1 MNRLELLTV
10 KEVAQLRGCTVQ
22 LIQSQALKGKISAET
37 TVNKKN
43 RKQYLIPLDALEP
56 RFQSKYYKQKYGE
69 VPVPLRKAKKEIL
82 PKPKP
87 LEKFTA
93 EQRKEIELWEN
104 ILSDWQNF
112 RNEFPGSKA
121 EADAEFVSQYQQK
134 NPDVNISKDIL
145 YRKRKA
151 LQQNDLDGL
160 VDKRGQWKKG
170 TSSVPDEIKNIFFYV
185 YLDERALPV
194 SKCEEATRLIVQEER
209 PELLPQMPSYDTFY
223 RMTKTFSKPVATL
236 AREGEKAYNDRYG
249 IFVDRFYDD
258 MASNDYWI
266 ADGHTID
273 VITLSE
279 DGLEQRH
286 RMTLSAFID
295 ARSGIYVGWVVT
307 ENPSSD
313 STLAALRKAIM
324 RYGLPKYIYVDNG
337 REYLN
342 IDIGGTGHRT
352 RKKKVKIQLPTPILT
367 RLGIQMTNAIPRNAQ
382 AKIIEREFRNFTF
395 LSRLFDTY
403 CGSNV
408 VAKPEKLKHKLK
420 AGQIPTDGELIQ
432 VVNDMID
439 GYFNQ
444 QPYNGKVVAD
454 KGKTKLQV
462 YQERLPKAIR
472 RAATEDLNLMMMR
485 SARLQTVGKNGVYLT
500 ICGERLYYFNDELI
514 INFTGKKVFLRYD
527 PENLDE
533 VRIYDEEEKFI
544 MTAPL
549 RTDMQLSYGADKEG
563 VRNAMHEKRRLKRKV
578 QDAADVRR
586 ELVVSQYGHINLLD
600 VYVRAAKRSAT
611 GLLLPS
617 NADDHIVEMVT
628 TNERREEKVASGGE
642 EIPIVDISRM
652 IRNNEKKGA
661 DV

>member
-1 MNRLELLTV
+1 MELLTV
-10 KEVAQLRGCTVQ
+10 KEVAQLKGCSDRYVKALALNGS
-22 LIQSQALKGKISAET
+22 LISQT
-37 TVNKKN
+37 TTNNRN
-43 RKQYLIPLDALEP
+43 RKMYLIPLTALEP
-56 RFQSKYYKQKYGE
+56 RLQIKYYKQKYGE
-69 VPVPLRKAKKEIL
+69 VPDSLQKTKKRTA
-82 PKPKP
+82 PAKPKAM
-87 LEKFTA
+87 ENFTA
-93 EQRKEIELWEN
+93 EQRQEIELWEN

-112 RNEFPGSKA
+112 RNSFHGSKA
-121 EADAEFVSQYQQK
+121 AADMEFVRKCRDNY
-134 NPDVNISKDIL
+134 PDVKISKDIL
-145 YRKRKA
+145 YRKQSA
-151 LQQNDLDGL
+151 LKQNSLDGL
-160 VDKRGQWKKG
+160 VDKRGHWKKG
-170 TSSVPDEIKNIFFYV
+170 TSRVPKTIKDIFFYV

-194 SKCEEATRLIVQEER
+194 SKCEEATRFIVQEER

-223 RMTKTFSKPVATL
+223 RMAKAFSKPVATL
-236 AREGEKAYNDRYG
+236 ARKGEKAYNDRYG

-273 VITLSE
+273 VITKAD
-279 DGLEQRH
+279 DGTEQRH
-286 RMTLSAFID
+286 RMTLSAFLD

-313 STLAALRKAIM
+313 STLAALRKACM

-352 RKKKVKIQLPTPILT
+352 RKKKVDIKLPTPILT
-367 RLGIQMTNAIPRNAQ
+367 RLGIQMVNAIPRNAQ

-420 AGQIPTDGELIQ
+420 TGQIPTDGELIQ
-432 VVNDMID
+432 VVNNMID

-444 QPYNGKVVAD
+444 QSYNGKVTAD
-454 KGKTKLQV
+454 KGKTKAQV
-462 YQERLPKAIR
+462 YRAHLPRVIR
-472 RAATEDLNLMMMR
+472 RAAPEDLNLMMMR
-485 SARLQTVGKNGVYLT
+485 STRLQTVGKNGVHLT

-527 PENLDE
+527 PENLNE
-533 VRIYDEEEKFI
+533 VRIYDENEKFI

-549 RTDMQLSYGADKEG
+549 RTDMMLSYGADKEG
-563 VRNAMHEKRRLKRKV
+563 VRDAMHEKRRLKRGLK
-578 QDAADVRR
+578 DLADEKR

-600 VYVRAAKRSAT
+600 VYVRAAKHSTT

-617 NADDHIVEMVT
+617 DDNHIVEMVT
-628 TNERREEKVASGGE
+628 PNEQRENKVASGGE

>member
-1 MNRLELLTV
+1 MELLTV
-10 KEVAQLRGCTVQ
+10 KEVAQLKGCSDRYIKT
-22 LIQSQALKGKISAET
+22 LALNGSLTSQT
-37 TVNKKN
+37 TINDRN
-43 RKQYLIPLDALEP
+43 RKMYLIPLTALEP
-56 RFQSKYYKQKYGE
+56 SQQAKYYRQKYGE
-69 VPVPLRKAKKEIL
+69 IPASLRKVPKRQML
-82 PKPKP
+82 PEPKP

-93 EQRKEIELWEN
+93 EQRNEIELWEN
-104 ILSDWQNF
+104 ILSEWKNF
-112 RNEFPGSKA
+112 RTGFTGSKA
-121 EADAEFVSQYQQK
+121 EADAAFITECQSEH
-134 NPDVNISKDIL
+134 PEITISKDIL
-145 YRKRKA
+145 YRKQAA
-151 LQQNDLDGL
+151 LKRNDLDGL
-160 VDKRGQWKKG
+160 IDKRGRWKKG
-170 TSSVPDEIKNIFFYV
+170 KSSVPDAIKDIFLYV

-194 SKCEEATRLIVQEER
+194 RKCEEATRMIVQQER
-209 PELLPQMPSYDTFY
+209 PELLAQLPSYDTFY
-223 RMTKTFSKPVATL
+223 RMAKAFSKPVATL
-236 AREGEKAYNDRYG
+236 VRDGEKAYNDRYG

-273 VITLSE
+273 VITMSE

-313 STLAALRKAIM
+313 STLAALRKAAL

-352 RKKKVKIQLPTPILT
+352 RKKKAQIQLPTPILT
-367 RLGIQMTNAIPRNAQ
+367 RLGITMTNALPRNGQ

-408 VAKPEKLKHKLK
+408 VVKPEKLKHKLK

-444 QPYNGKVVAD
+444 QIYNGKVVAD

-462 YQERLPKAIR
+462 YQERLPKVIR
-472 RAATEDLNLMMMR
+472 RAAAEDLNLMMMR

-514 INFTGKKVFLRYD
+514 INFTGRKVFLRYD

-533 VRIYDEEEKFI
+533 VRIYDEDEKFI

-549 RTDMQLSYGADKEG
+549 RTDMQLSYGAGKEEI
-563 VRNAMHEKRRLKRKV
+563 RDAMHEKRRLKRKV
-578 QDAADVRR
+578 KEVADVQR

-600 VYVRAAKRSAT
+600 VYVRASKRSAT

-617 NADDHIVEMVT
+617 GTDDRVVEMVT
-628 TNERREEKVASGGE
+628 TDERREEKVASGGE
-642 EIPIVDISRM
+642 GTPIVDISRM
-652 IRNNEKKGA
+652 IRNNEKKGENL
-661 DV
+661 

>member
-1 MNRLELLTV
+1 MELLTV
-10 KEVAQLRGCTVQ
+10 KEVAQLKGCTIRNVQ
-22 LIQSQALKGKISAET
+22 SMANMGKIPVRESLNE
-37 TVNKKN
+37 NN
-43 RKQYLIPLDALEP
+43 RKQYLIPLTALEP
-56 RFQSKYYKQKYGE
+56 RLQAKYYRKKYGE
-69 VPVPLRKAKKEIL
+69 VPAPLRKAARKSNPPE
-82 PKPKP
+82 PKP
-87 LEKFTA
+87 LEQFTA
-93 EQRKEIELWEN
+93 EQRQEIELWEN
-104 ILSDWQNF
+104 ILTDWQNF
-112 RNEFPGSKA
+112 RSGFSGSKA
-121 EADAEFVSQYQQK
+121 AADSEFIRKCRAEHPGVA
-134 NPDVNISKDIL
+134 ISRDIL
-145 YRKRKA
+145 YRKQAA
-151 LQQNDLDGL
+151 LKQNDLEGL
-160 VDKRGQWKKG
+160 IDKRGLWKKG
-170 TSSVPDEIKNIFFYV
+170 KSSVPAEIKDIFFYV
-185 YLDERALPV
+185 YLDEKALPIR
-194 SKCEEATRLIVQEER
+194 KCEEATRMILQEER

-223 RMTKTFSKPVATL
+223 RMAKAFSKPVATL

-273 VITLSE
+273 VISLSE

-313 STLAALRKAIM
+313 STLIALRKAIM

-352 RKKKVKIQLPTPILT
+352 RKRKVEIQLPTPILT
-367 RLGIQMTNAIPRNAQ
+367 RLGITMTNALPRNGQ

-408 VAKPEKLKHKLK
+408 VVKPEKLKHKLK

-444 QPYNGKVVAD
+444 QPYNGKVAAD
-454 KGKTKLQV
+454 KGKPKLQV
-462 YQERLPKAIR
+462 YQEHLPKVIR
-472 RAATEDLNLMMMR
+472 RAAAEDLNLMMMR

-544 MTAPL
+544 MTAPI

-563 VRNAMHEKRRLKRKV
+563 VRNAMHEKRRLRRKV
-578 QDAADVRR
+578 KDAADAQR

-617 NADDHIVEMVT
+617 NEDDRIIEMVT
-628 TNERREEKVASGGE
+628 SEDRREEKIASGGE
-642 EIPIVDISRM
+642 DLPVVDISRM
-652 IRNNEKKGA
+652 IRNNEKKG
-661 DV
+661 DQV

>member
-1 MNRLELLTV
+1 MELLTV
-10 KEVAQLRGCTVQ
+10 KEVAQLKGCSDRYIKA
-22 LIQSQALKGKISAET
+22 LALNGSLMSQT
-37 TVNKKN
+37 TTNNRN
-43 RKQYLIPLDALEP
+43 RKMYLIPLDALEP
-56 RFQSKYYKQKYGE
+56 RLQSKYYKQKYGE
-69 VPVPLRKAKKEIL
+69 VPEPLRKAKKEIL

-112 RNEFPGSKA
+112 RNEFTGSKA

-352 RKKKVKIQLPTPILT
+352 KKKKVKIQLPTPILT

>member
-1 MNRLELLTV
+1 MELLTV
-10 KEVAQLRGCTVQ
+10 KEVAQLKGCSDRYIKA
-22 LIQSQALKGKISAET
+22 LALNGSLMSQT
-37 TVNKKN
+37 TTNNRN
-43 RKQYLIPLDALEP
+43 RKMYLIPLDALEP
-56 RFQSKYYKQKYGE
+56 RLQSKYYKQKYGE
-69 VPVPLRKAKKEIL
+69 VPEPLRKAKKEIL

-112 RNEFPGSKA
+112 RNEFTGSKA

-236 AREGEKAYNDRYG
+236 AREGERAYNDRYG

-352 RKKKVKIQLPTPILT
+352 KKKKVKIQLPTPILT

>member
-1 MNRLELLTV
+1 MELLTV
-10 KEVAQLRGCTVQ
+10 KEVAQLKGCSEQ
-22 LIQSQALKGKISAET
+22 IIRKYALLGKLPSKTKIDD
-37 TVNKKN
+37 KN
-43 RKQYLIPLDALEP
+43 RKKYFIPLTALEP
-56 RFQSKYYKQKYGE
+56 RLQIKYYKQKYGE
-69 VPVPLRKAKKEIL
+69 VPDSLQKAKKKTA
-82 PKPKP
+82 PAKSKA
-87 LEKFTA
+87 LENFTA
-93 EQRKEIELWEN
+93 EQRQEIELWEN

-112 RNEFPGSKA
+112 RNSFHGSKA
-121 EADAEFVSQYQQK
+121 AADMEFVRKCRDNY
-134 NPDVNISKDIL
+134 PDVKISKDIL
-145 YRKRKA
+145 YRKQAA
-151 LQQNDLDGL
+151 LKQNNLDGL
-160 VDKRGQWKKG
+160 VDKRGHWKKG
-170 TSSVPDEIKNIFFYV
+170 TSRVPKTIKDIFFYV

-352 RKKKVKIQLPTPILT
+352 KKKKVKIQLPTPILT

>member
-1 MNRLELLTV
+1 M
-10 KEVAQLRGCTVQ
+10 
-22 LIQSQALKGKISAET
+22 
-37 TVNKKN
+37 
-43 RKQYLIPLDALEP
+43 YLIPLDALEP
-56 RFQSKYYKQKYGE
+56 RLQSKYYKQKYGE
-69 VPVPLRKAKKEIL
+69 VPEPLRKAKKEIL

-112 RNEFPGSKA
+112 RNEFTGSKA

-352 RKKKVKIQLPTPILT
+352 KKKKVKIQLPTPILT

>member
-1 MNRLELLTV
+1 MELLTV
-10 KEVAQLRGCTVQ
+10 KEVAQLKGCSDRYIKT
-22 LIQSQALKGKISAET
+22 LALNGSLTSQT
-37 TVNKKN
+37 TINDCN
-43 RKQYLIPLDALEP
+43 RKMYLIPLTALEP
-56 RFQSKYYKQKYGE
+56 SQQAKYYRQKYGKI
-69 VPVPLRKAKKEIL
+69 PASLRKVPKSQML
-82 PKPKP
+82 PEPKP
-87 LEKFTA
+87 LERFTA
-93 EQRKEIELWEN
+93 EQRNEIELWEN
-104 ILSDWQNF
+104 ILSEWKNF
-112 RNEFPGSKA
+112 RTGFTGSKA
-121 EADAEFVSQYQQK
+121 EADAAFITEC
-134 NPDVNISKDIL
+134 PEITISKDIL
-145 YRKRKA
+145 YRKQAA
-151 LQQNDLDGL
+151 LKRNDLEGL
-160 VDKRGQWKKG
+160 IDKRGLWKKG
-170 TSSVPDEIKNIFFYV
+170 TSSVPDKIKDIFFYV

-194 SKCEEATRLIVQEER
+194 RKCEEATRLIVQEEC
-209 PELLPQMPSYDTFY
+209 PELLSQMPSYDTFY
-223 RMTKTFSKPVATL
+223 RMARTFSKPVATL

-258 MASNDYWI
+258 MAANDYWI

-420 AGQIPTDGELIQ
+420 AGQIPTDGDLIQ

-439 GYFNQ
+439 GYFNRQ
-444 QPYNGKVVAD
+444 IYNGKGVAD

-462 YQERLPKAIR
+462 YQEHLPKVIR

-485 SARLQTVGKNGVYLT
+485 SARLQMVGKNGVHLT

-563 VRNAMHEKRRLKRKV
+563 VRNAMHEKRRLKRKI

-617 NADDHIVEMVT
+617 EAEGHIVEMVT

-642 EIPIVDISRM
+642 GIPIVDISRM
-652 IRNNEKKGA
+652 IRNNEQKGA
-661 DV
+661 NV

>member
-1 MNRLELLTV
+1 MELLTA
-10 KEVAQLRGCTVQ
+10 KEVAQLRGCTVRF
-22 LIQSQALKGKISAET
+22 IQRLAKSGKISCQED
-37 TVNKKN
+37 VHDKN
-43 RKQYLIPLDALEP
+43 RKTYLIPLDALEQP
-56 RFQSKYYKQKYGE
+56 LQIKYYRQKYGE
-69 VPVPLRKAKKEIL
+69 VPAVFKTPKKPML
-82 PKPKP
+82 PEPKP
-87 LEKFTA
+87 LEKFSA
-93 EQRKEIELWEN
+93 EQRNEIELWEN

-112 RNEFPGSKA
+112 RNGFPGSKS
-121 EADAEFVSQYQQK
+121 EADAEFVSQYRK
-134 NPDVNISKDIL
+134 SHPDINISKDIL
-145 YRKRKA
+145 YRKQAA
-151 LQQNDLDGL
+151 LKRNDLDGL
-160 VDKRGQWKKG
+160 IDKRGHWKKG
-170 TSSVPDEIKNIFFYV
+170 TSCVPDEIKDIFLYV
-185 YLDERALPV
+185 YLDERALPIK
-194 SKCEEATRLIVQEER
+194 KCEEATRMILREER
-209 PELLPQMPSYDTFY
+209 PELLPHMPSYDTFY
-223 RMTKTFSKPVATL
+223 RMAKSFSKPVATL

-295 ARSGIYVGWVVT
+295 ARSGVYVGWVVT

-324 RYGLPKYIYVDNG
+324 RCGAIPKYIYVDNG

-342 IDIGGTGHRT
+342 IDFGGTGHRT
-352 RKKKVKIQLPTPILT
+352 KKKKVKIQLPTPILT
-367 RLGIQMTNAIPRNAQ
+367 RLGIQMTNAIPRNGQ

-420 AGQIPTDGELIQ
+420 AGLIPTDGELIQ

-462 YQERLPKAIR
+462 YHEHLPPVVR
-472 RAATEDLNLMMMR
+472 RAPAEDLNLLMMR
-485 SARLQTVGKNGVYLT
+485 STRTQTVGKNGVYLT

-549 RTDMQLSYGADKEG
+549 RTDMQLSYGAGKEEI
-563 VRNAMHEKRRLKRKV
+563 RDAMHEKRRMKRKIKDV
-578 QDAADVRR
+578 ADAQR

-600 VYVRAAKRSAT
+600 VYVRASKRSST

-617 NADDHIVEMVT
+617 ESDDRVVELVTAD
-628 TNERREEKVASGGE
+628 ERQEQKVASGGE
-642 EIPIVDISRM
+642 GLPPIVDISRM
-652 IRNNEKKGA
+652 IRNNEKKGETL
-661 DV
+661 

>member
-1 MNRLELLTV
+1 LELLTV
-10 KEVAQLRGCTVQ
+10 KEVAQLKGCSDRYIKA
-22 LIQSQALKGKISAET
+22 LALNGSLMSQT
-37 TVNKKN
+37 TTNNRN
-43 RKQYLIPLDALEP
+43 RKMYLIPLDALEP
-56 RFQSKYYKQKYGE
+56 RLQSKYYKQKYGE
-69 VPVPLRKAKKEIL
+69 VPEPLRKAKKEIL

-112 RNEFPGSKA
+112 RNEFTGSKA

-352 RKKKVKIQLPTPILT
+352 KKKKVKIQLPTPILT

>member
-1 MNRLELLTV
+1 MELLTA
-10 KEVAQLRGCTVQ
+10 KEVAQLKGCTVRTVQ
-22 LIQSQALKGKISAET
+22 LMARSGKIPCQED
-37 TVNKKN
+37 VNENN
-43 RKQYLIPLDALEP
+43 RKQFLFPLDALEP
-56 RFQSKYYKQKYGE
+56 QYQARYYRKKHGE
-69 VPVPLRKAKKEIL
+69 VPPALRKSSKKPAL
-82 PKPKP
+82 PQPKP
-87 LEKFTA
+87 LEKYTE
-93 EQRKEIELWEN
+93 EQRREIELWEN
-104 ILSDWQNF
+104 ILSDWKSF
-112 RNEFPGSKA
+112 RSGFSGSKS
-121 EADAEFVSQYQQK
+121 EADTAFLKKCQSEHPKVT
-134 NPDVNISKDIL
+134 VSKDIL
-145 YRKRKA
+145 YRKQAA
-151 LQQNDLDGL
+151 LKRNDLDGL

-170 TSSVPDEIKNIFFYV
+170 TSSVPDEIKDVFLYV
-185 YLDERALPV
+185 YLDERALPIK
-194 SKCEEATRLIVQEER
+194 KCEEATRLILREER

-223 RMTKTFSKPVATL
+223 RLAKAYSKPVTTL
-236 AREGEKAYNDRYG
+236 AREGDKAYNDRYG

-258 MASNDYWI
+258 MVSNDYWI

-279 DGLEQRH
+279 DGLKQRH

-313 STLAALRKAIM
+313 STLAALRKAVM

-352 RKKKVKIQLPTPILT
+352 RKKKVQIQLPTPILT
-367 RLGIQMTNAIPRNAQ
+367 RLGITMTNALPRNGQ

-420 AGQIPTDGELIQ
+420 AGQIPTDGELTQ

-444 QPYNGKVVAD
+444 QIYNGKVVAD

-462 YQERLPKAIR
+462 YQDYLPKVIR
-472 RAATEDLNLMMMR
+472 RAAPEDLNLLMMR
-485 SARLQTVGKNGVYLT
+485 STRIQTVGKNGVHLT

-533 VRIYDEEEKFI
+533 VRIYDEEEKF
-544 MTAPL
+544 MLTAPL
-549 RTDMQLSYGADKEG
+549 RTDMQLSYGAGKDEI
-563 VRNAMHEKRRLKRKV
+563 RDAMHEKRRMKRKIKDV
-578 QDAADVRR
+578 ADAQR

-600 VYVRAAKRSAT
+600 VYVRASKRSST
-611 GLLLPS
+611 GLLLPAE
-617 NADDHIVEMVT
+617 ADDRVVEMVT
-628 TNERREEKVASGGE
+628 SKDRQESKVASGGE
-642 EIPIVDISRM
+642 DIPPIVDISRM
-652 IRNNEKKGA
+652 IRNNEKKGEQS
-661 DV
+661 